1 MKTKQFITKWPVD
14 NWTNHK
20 RKKINLEEKDNKND
34 MKRWMLAKSNVVIVV
49 QLLSHVWLFVTS
61 WTAAYLASLSFTI
74 AQSLLKFMSIESVMV
89 SKHLILCHSLLLPPD
104 FFQHQDL
111 FQWVS
116 SLQWVTKVLEL
127 QFLHQSFL
135 WIFRVDFFRNDW
147 FDLLALQGTL
157 KTLIQHHSSKAL
169 ILHL

>member
-1 MKTKQFITKWPVD
+1 MWLIKSKS
-14 NWTNHK
+14 K
-20 RKKINLEEKDNKND
+20 RDVSD
-34 MKRWMLAKSNVVIVV
+34 V

-61 WTAAYLASLSFTI
+61 WTAAHLASLSFTI
-74 AQSLLKFMSIESVMV
+74 SKSLLKFISIESVMP
-89 SKHLILCHSLLLPPD
+89 SKHLILCHSLLLLPPD

-127 QFLHQSFL
+127 LFLHQSFL
-135 WIFRVDFFRNDW
+135 WIFRIDFFRTDW

-157 KTLIQHHSSKAL
+157 KTLIQHHNSKAL